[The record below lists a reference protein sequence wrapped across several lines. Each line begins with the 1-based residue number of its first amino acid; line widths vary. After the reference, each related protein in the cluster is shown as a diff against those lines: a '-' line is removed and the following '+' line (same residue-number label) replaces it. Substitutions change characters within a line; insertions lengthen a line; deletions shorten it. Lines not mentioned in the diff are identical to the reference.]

1 MHKESLMPADI
12 AKQTSPSRSLI
23 VSLSQQMR
31 QVLPFSEMDAVHVD
45 FFVEHAQEEY
55 FSPGEVFLSP
65 ESPPVNKLYFLR
77 KGGVISRRGL
87 ANNAGEVHEIDAGEL
102 FPVSAAVAGRSV
114 TASYAAIG
122 DCFCLSIS
130 TDEMKR
136 LAEMSLPF
144 SDFLSQ
150 SILKFLERSWQVLQ
164 STYTS
169 QIFSEQSLETPL
181 GELPRKK
188 PLCVTPE
195 TSIKDA
201 LTLMHDLRVGSIL
214 VSSPKDGLVG
224 ILTRYDIL
232 GRVTIPQIDL
242 NQPIAEVMTQG
253 VKSLT
258 VRDTAQDAALIFLQL
273 GIRHIPVMDGDEIV
287 NILSERDLFA
297 MQRLSLKH
305 ISMGIRSAAD
315 LSSLV
320 LCAKDIRRFA
330 KNLIG
335 QGVQAKQLTR
345 LISDLNDLI
354 GERLI
359 ELNAAKHH
367 IDLRDFAW
375 IALGSEGR
383 SEQTIATDQDNAL
396 VFAGEASDAIR
407 DKYLAFALDVNHDL
421 DACGYPLCKGN
432 VMASNPQIC
441 LSEAEWIEQFTHW
454 IEQGSGENLLK
465 ASIYFDFR
473 CIAGNPELLVKMK
486 EIILTHA
493 PKNQRFM
500 KQLADNSL
508 RMKAPINWHGGMDTI
523 KLDGKQCIDLKK
535 HGTAI
540 LVDTSRV
547 FALAHAIPET
557 NTRERL
563 IAIGKALK
571 FPESEYMS
579 WVTAFEYLQ
588 MLRLSIQIDE
598 ADIAGN
604 PNAIELSSLNHIDR
618 RILKESLSVTRNFQ
632 QRLER
637 AFDH

>member
-1 MHKESLMPADI
+1 MPADI
-12 AKQTSPSRSLI
+12 SKQTSPSRSLI

-45 FFVEHAQEEY
+45 FFIEHAQEEY
-55 FSPGEVFLSP
+55 FSPGEVLLSP
-65 ESPPVNKLYFLR
+65 ESPPVNKLYFIR

-102 FPVSAAVAGRSV
+102 FPVSAAMAGRSV

-130 TDEMKR
+130 TDDMKR
-136 LAEMSLPF
+136 LAEMSPPF

-164 STYTS
+164 RTYTS

-214 VSSPKDGLVG
+214 VNSPENGLVG

-242 NQPIAEVMTQG
+242 NRPIQEVMTQD

-315 LSSLV
+315 LPSLV

-359 ELNAAKHH
+359 ELNATKHH
-367 IDLRDFAW
+367 IHLKDFAW

-396 VFAGEASDAIR
+396 VFSGEASDAVR
-407 DKYLAFALDVNHDL
+407 EKYLAFARDVNQAL

-432 VMASNPQIC
+432 VMASNPKIC
-441 LSEAEWIEQFTHW
+441 LSEAEWIKQFIHW
-454 IEQGSGENLLK
+454 IDQGSGENLLK

-493 PKNQRFM
+493 PRNQRFM
-500 KQLADNSL
+500 KQLSDNSL
-508 RMKAPINWHGGMDTI
+508 RMRAPINWHGGMDTI
-523 KLDGKQCIDLKK
+523 KLDGKECIDLKK

-540 LVDTSRV
+540 LVDASRV

-571 FPESEYMS
+571 LPESEYMS

-588 MLRLSIQIDE
+588 MLRLSIQIDGTE
-598 ADIAGN
+598 IAGN
-604 PNAIELSSLNHIDR
+604 PNAIELSSLNHINR

>member
-1 MHKESLMPADI
+1 MPEDSL
-12 AKQTSPSRSLI
+12 KKTSPSRSLI
-23 VSLSQQMR
+23 VNLSQQMR
-31 QVLPFSEMDAVHVD
+31 QVLPFSEMDSEHID
-45 FFVEHAQEEY
+45 FFVEHSKEEY
-55 FSPGEVFLSP
+55 FAPDEVFLSP
-65 ESPPVNKLYFLR
+65 DHPPVNKLCFIR
-77 KGGVISRRGL
+77 KGAVVSRRGL
-87 ANNAGEVHEIDAGEL
+87 ANNPGEAHAIDTGEL
-102 FPVSAAVAGRSV
+102 FPVSAAMAGRRV
-114 TASYAAIG
+114 TASYVAVG
-122 DCFCLSIS
+122 DCFCLCIS
-130 TDEMKR
+130 TEDMKH
-136 LAEMSLPF
+136 LAEMSPPF
-144 SDFLSQ
+144 ADFLSQ
-150 SILKFLERSWQVLQ
+150 SILKFLDRSWQVLQ
-164 STYTS
+164 RTYTS

-188 PLCVTPE
+188 PVCVSPE
-195 TSIKDA
+195 TSIKEA
-201 LTLMHDLRVGSIL
+201 LRLMHDLRVGSIL
-214 VSSPKDGLVG
+214 VSSPDVGLVG

-242 NQPIAEVMTQG
+242 NRPIKEVMTQG

-287 NILSERDLFA
+287 NILSERDLFV

-305 ISMGIRSAAD
+305 ISMGIRSASD
-315 LSSLV
+315 LPSLV

-354 GERLI
+354 CQRSI
-359 ELNAAKHH
+359 DLNAQKYHL
-367 IDLRDFAW
+367 DLKNFAW

-396 VFAGEASDAIR
+396 VFSGEASDVVR
-407 DKYLAFALDVNHDL
+407 EKYLAFALDVNQGL

-432 VMASNPQIC
+432 VMASNPEIC
-441 LSEAEWIEQFTHW
+441 LSETEWINQFIRW
-454 IEQGSGENLLK
+454 IDQGSGENLLK

-473 CIAGNPELLVKMK
+473 CIAGNPDLLIKMK
-486 EIILTHA
+486 EIILSHA
-493 PKNQRFM
+493 PQNQRFT

-508 RMKAPINWHGGMDTI
+508 RMKASINWHGGMDTI
-523 KLDGKQCIDLKK
+523 KLDGKECIDLKRQ
-535 HGTAI
+535 GTAI
-540 LVDTSRV
+540 LVDAARV
-547 FALAHAIPET
+547 YALAHAIPET

-563 IAIGKALK
+563 IAIGKALRI
-571 FPESEYMS
+571 PDSEYMS

-588 MLRLSIQIDE
+588 MLRLTIQIDGVE
-598 ADIAGN
+598 IARN
-604 PNAIELSSLNHIDR
+604 PNAIELSSLNDIDR

-637 AFDH
+637 SFDL

>member
-1 MHKESLMPADI
+1 MPADI
-12 AKQTSPSRSLI
+12 SKRTSPSQSLI
-23 VSLSQQMR
+23 VGLSQQLR

-55 FSPGEVFLSP
+55 FFPGEVFLSP
-65 ESPPVNKLYFLR
+65 ESPPVNKLYFIR
-77 KGGVISRRGL
+77 KGSVISRRGL

-102 FPVSAAVAGRSV
+102 FPVSAAMAGRPV
-114 TASYAAIG
+114 TASYEAFG

-130 TDEMKR
+130 ADEMKR
-136 LAEMSLPF
+136 LAEMSSIF
-144 SDFLSQ
+144 SEFLNQ
-150 SILKFLERSWQVLQ
+150 NTLKFLERSWQVLQ
-164 STYTS
+164 RTYTS

-188 PLCVTPE
+188 PLCVAPE

-201 LTLMHDLRVGSIL
+201 LVFMHDLRVGSIL
-214 VSSPKDGLVG
+214 VRSPEDGLVG

-242 NQPIAEVMTQG
+242 NRPISEVMTQG

-258 VRDTAQDAALIFLQL
+258 IRDTAQDAALIFLQL
-273 GIRHIPVMDGDEIV
+273 GIRHIPVMNGDEIV

-345 LISDLNDLI
+345 LISNLNDLI
-354 GERLI
+354 CERLI
-359 ELNAAKHH
+359 ELNATKHH
-367 IDLRDFAW
+367 IDLKDFAW

-396 VFAGEASDAIR
+396 VFAGETRDAVKE
-407 DKYLAFALDVNHDL
+407 KYLAFALDVNQAL
-421 DACGYPLCKGN
+421 DACGYPLCSGN
-432 VMASNPQIC
+432 VMASNPKIC
-441 LSEAEWIEQFTHW
+441 LSETEWIQQFVYW

-486 EIILTHA
+486 EIVLMHA
-493 PKNQRFM
+493 PRNQRFM

-508 RMKAPINWHGGMDTI
+508 RLKVPINWHGGMDTI

-535 HGTAI
+535 YGTAI
-540 LVDTSRV
+540 LVDASRV
-547 FALAHAIPET
+547 FALASSISET

-571 FPESEYMS
+571 FPEAEYMS

-588 MLRLSIQIDE
+588 MLRLSIQIDG
-598 ADIAGN
+598 ADIADN
-604 PNAIELSSLNHIDR
+604 PNAIELNSLNHIDR
-618 RILKESLSVTRNFQ
+618 RILKESLSVIRNFQ

-637 AFDH
+637 AFDY